1 MASRGTSVYSTFN
14 KFSHC
19 KYGRG
24 SFITFILN
32 HAGDNNYRAICKK
45 SMNLLQD
52 IKWNGHSDPLDTH
65 VYNHCQALEDL
76 QYCDTHINTSVPYQ
90 AQQVKYLIDS
100 ISCSDK
106 KLKVE
111 IEMVHANINNMHH
124 NFEAATSTLIVVNPL
139 QEVSE
144 TPIWT

>member
-1 MASRGTSVYSTFN
+1 
-14 KFSHC
+14 
-19 KYGRG
+19 
-24 SFITFILN
+24 
-32 HAGDNNYRAICKK
+32 
-45 SMNLLQD
+45 MNLLQD

-65 VYNHCQALEDL
+65 VYNHCQSLEDL
-76 QYCDTHINTSVPYQ
+76 QYCDTHINTSFPYQ

-106 KLKVE
+106 KLKVA